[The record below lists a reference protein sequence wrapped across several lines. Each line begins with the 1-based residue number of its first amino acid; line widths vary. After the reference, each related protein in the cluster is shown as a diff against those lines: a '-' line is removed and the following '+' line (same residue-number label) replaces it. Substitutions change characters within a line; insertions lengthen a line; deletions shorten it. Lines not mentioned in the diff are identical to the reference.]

1 MEDTKVLIQ
10 TNRYQTPV
18 TQELLDSLPSE
29 VAEQLM
35 DCLTNIQF
43 IKNLISPDR
52 PYYKDLPRDE
62 RGAAI
67 VDITNP
73 PILED
78 ADYFRQA
85 ALHYQ
90 KHGCYTFLKPNSN
103 PNSEFRKFWDE
114 ERRRCWE
121 GLIRPSDGAWISGFN
136 YWFLNYQPMM
146 VNKITEG
153 RKKAVRVEAF
163 PFIQEGNVWRYYYL
177 FNAREQGHHAIELA
191 KRGAHPYSQKVFT
204 PKGWRTWGEIQ
215 IGDELYGTYGNI
227 TKVIDIPY
235 DKECDVYEITLRDGR
250 KILASDEHLWKV
262 DFHNRR
268 GSQIMTTLELLKE
281 YKRDKKV
288 SERNPSGIEYV
299 CAIHKNEGIEM
310 PYKETKVDPYTFG
323 LVLGD
328 GCFVHRCC
336 YYTQLE
342 EDVNIEKQYIP
353 YNLIKWNNK
362 YAYRIDIPKWS
373 SILKEYGLYWKKS
386 EDKFIPDEYK
396 YNSREVRLNLLK
408 GLMDSDGTL
417 DKSDRYV
424 ISLSSKKLIEDI
436 AFICRS
442 LGYNCSYTIK
452 KTRYKVNGVYKE
464 CLPSYSLTI
473 FTRDIISNLPR
484 KQKRAKKI
492 TNEYTINKE
501 IRTKIIDIK
510 YIGKQQAKCVTVD
523 SKDNCYLIG
532 DFVATHNC
540 AKSYSLSAIMGHNLI
555 LGESEESRRRVITV
569 LTAYQ
574 KEYLSDNKDGTLSKF
589 KPAIN
594 FSFSHTPFPHLM
606 LKNSPNEMSWQM
618 GYKDEYGIERG
629 SLNQVLAVS
638 AKDDSEKLRGKRG
651 WILFEEMG
659 SFKGLLSLYD
669 ITRKS
674 VEDGDYTFA
683 TMYLVGTAA
692 EDESDFSSAK
702 TLLYYPEAYNILSVE
717 NVYDRPKQGKPT
729 FGYFFPSYVNRA
741 GCYNKDG
748 VSDVVKALIEILM
761 QRHKAKY
768 SADPKSV
775 LRVIAEDPITP
786 AEAIIKVKA
795 AFFPVTALTER
806 LQQLDTDVHSFDDVY
821 IGKLVMNKSG
831 EVEFKPTSDEPIRKY
846 GVENDTPGA
855 IEIFELP
862 EKDRSGKVPNTRYI
876 IGHDPVDNDQAES
889 SSLSSTFVLDLWTDK
904 IVAEYTG
911 RQAFAED
918 NFEIVR
924 LLCLFYNAKCL
935 YESNKKGIYA
945 YFAKMN
951 CTHLLADTPEYLRD
965 KQMIKYS
972 SFGSN
977 AHPYNQLVR
986 TPNGIKQW
994 GDIKVG
1000 DYLYSINGTV
1010 TKVVDIPI
1018 DEELD
1023 IYRITLR
1030 DGRTI
1035 EASEG
1040 HLWEVWKGSSKI
1052 KRKYLKTTKEIQN
1065 DIAYIRENSFESK
1078 YYIRNAGA
1086 IQYEEQNIPM
1096 NPYLLG
1102 LLIGDG
1108 SMSNKHTSCGN
1119 KLHFTS
1125 TIEDMKFY
1133 GDFLNLSYRTTDNR
1147 HHVIDYP
1154 NWGTIVKQ
1162 LGLDCKNSHTKF
1174 IPDIYKY
1181 NTYNVRLNIL
1191 QGLLDT
1197 DGSCPLNGGCPT
1209 YCTVSNRLAEDV
1221 IEVARSLGINCNKRI
1236 SYNKYGSVYEVIFYT
1251 NIPIF
1256 KLPRKLNRQQNIV
1269 VRARDSFIGITSI
1282 EYVGKKKAKCVTVD
1296 RNDGLYLIGDFVIT
1310 HNCKGVN
1317 ATAAINNYANGLIRD
1332 WLMKPVTMITTI
1344 DGVEQE
1350 VVTQNLFFL
1359 RNRALIEELI
1369 AFNPEINVDRIRA
1382 LGMVMLY
1389 REEKM
1394 VLYQGN
1400 PSRDK
1405 DTTPMDYIGN
1415 DPFFTNNYDKRFK
1428 KPVNLVKDMATS

>member
-1 MEDTKVLIQ
+1 MEDIKVLIQ

-121 GLIRPSDGAWISGFN
+121 GLVRPSDGAWISGFN

-153 RKKAVRVEAF
+153 RKKAVRVESF

-191 KRGAHPYSQKVFT
+191 KRG
-204 PKGWRTWGEIQ
+204 
-215 IGDELYGTYGNI
+215 
-227 TKVIDIPY
+227 
-235 DKECDVYEITLRDGR
+235 
-250 KILASDEHLWKV
+250 
-262 DFHNRR
+262 
-268 GSQIMTTLELLKE
+268 
-281 YKRDKKV
+281 
-288 SERNPSGIEYV
+288 
-299 CAIHKNEGIEM
+299 
-310 PYKETKVDPYTFG
+310 
-323 LVLGD
+323 
-328 GCFVHRCC
+328 
-336 YYTQLE
+336 
-342 EDVNIEKQYIP
+342 
-353 YNLIKWNNK
+353 
-362 YAYRIDIPKWS
+362 
-373 SILKEYGLYWKKS
+373 
-386 EDKFIPDEYK
+386 
-396 YNSREVRLNLLK
+396 
-408 GLMDSDGTL
+408 
-417 DKSDRYV
+417 
-424 ISLSSKKLIEDI
+424 
-436 AFICRS
+436 
-442 LGYNCSYTIK
+442 
-452 KTRYKVNGVYKE
+452 
-464 CLPSYSLTI
+464 
-473 FTRDIISNLPR
+473 
-484 KQKRAKKI
+484 
-492 TNEYTINKE
+492 
-501 IRTKIIDIK
+501 
-510 YIGKQQAKCVTVD
+510 
-523 SKDNCYLIG
+523 
-532 DFVATHNC
+532 C

-761 QRHKAKY
+761 QRHMAKY

-795 AFFPVTALTER
+795 AFFPATALTER

-846 GVENDTPGA
+846 GVENNTPGA

-862 EKDRSGKVPNTRYI
+862 EKDRSGKVPDTRYI

-977 AHPYNQLVR
+977 Q
-986 TPNGIKQW
+986 
-994 GDIKVG
+994 
-1000 DYLYSINGTV
+1000 
-1010 TKVVDIPI
+1010 
-1018 DEELD
+1018 
-1023 IYRITLR
+1023 
-1030 DGRTI
+1030 
-1035 EASEG
+1035 
-1040 HLWEVWKGSSKI
+1040 
-1052 KRKYLKTTKEIQN
+1052 
-1065 DIAYIRENSFESK
+1065 
-1078 YYIRNAGA
+1078 
-1086 IQYEEQNIPM
+1086 
-1096 NPYLLG
+1096 
-1102 LLIGDG
+1102 
-1108 SMSNKHTSCGN
+1108 
-1119 KLHFTS
+1119 
-1125 TIEDMKFY
+1125 
-1133 GDFLNLSYRTTDNR
+1133 
-1147 HHVIDYP
+1147 
-1154 NWGTIVKQ
+1154 
-1162 LGLDCKNSHTKF
+1162 
-1174 IPDIYKY
+1174 
-1181 NTYNVRLNIL
+1181 
-1191 QGLLDT
+1191 
-1197 DGSCPLNGGCPT
+1197 
-1209 YCTVSNRLAEDV
+1209 
-1221 IEVARSLGINCNKRI
+1221 
-1236 SYNKYGSVYEVIFYT
+1236 
-1251 NIPIF
+1251 
-1256 KLPRKLNRQQNIV
+1256 
-1269 VRARDSFIGITSI
+1269 
-1282 EYVGKKKAKCVTVD
+1282 
-1296 RNDGLYLIGDFVIT
+1296 
-1310 HNCKGVN
+1310 KGVN

-1405 DTTPMDYIGN
+1405 DATPKDYIGN

>member
-1 MEDTKVLIQ
+1 MEDIKVLIQ

-18 TQELLDSLPSE
+18 TQELLDSLPNE

-85 ALHYQ
+85 ALHFL

-103 PNSEFRKFWDE
+103 PNSEYRKFWDE
-114 ERRRCWE
+114 ERRRCYE
-121 GLIRPSDGAWISGFN
+121 GLIRESDGAWISGYN
-136 YWFLNYQPMM
+136 YWFLNYQPMLI
-146 VNKITEG
+146 NKKVGNTN
-153 RKKAVRVEAF
+153 KAIRVEEF
-163 PFIQEGNVWRYYYL
+163 PYMNEGNVWRYYYL
-177 FNAREQGHHAIELA
+177 YNAREQGHHAIELA
-191 KRGAHPYSQKVFT
+191 KRG
-204 PKGWRTWGEIQ
+204 
-215 IGDELYGTYGNI
+215 
-227 TKVIDIPY
+227 
-235 DKECDVYEITLRDGR
+235 
-250 KILASDEHLWKV
+250 
-262 DFHNRR
+262 
-268 GSQIMTTLELLKE
+268 
-281 YKRDKKV
+281 
-288 SERNPSGIEYV
+288 
-299 CAIHKNEGIEM
+299 
-310 PYKETKVDPYTFG
+310 
-323 LVLGD
+323 
-328 GCFVHRCC
+328 
-336 YYTQLE
+336 
-342 EDVNIEKQYIP
+342 
-353 YNLIKWNNK
+353 
-362 YAYRIDIPKWS
+362 
-373 SILKEYGLYWKKS
+373 
-386 EDKFIPDEYK
+386 
-396 YNSREVRLNLLK
+396 
-408 GLMDSDGTL
+408 
-417 DKSDRYV
+417 
-424 ISLSSKKLIEDI
+424 
-436 AFICRS
+436 
-442 LGYNCSYTIK
+442 
-452 KTRYKVNGVYKE
+452 
-464 CLPSYSLTI
+464 
-473 FTRDIISNLPR
+473 
-484 KQKRAKKI
+484 
-492 TNEYTINKE
+492 
-501 IRTKIIDIK
+501 
-510 YIGKQQAKCVTVD
+510 
-523 SKDNCYLIG
+523 
-532 DFVATHNC
+532 C
-540 AKSYSLSAIMGHNLI
+540 AKSFSLSAIMGHNLI
-555 LGESEESRRRVITV
+555 LGETEASRRRNITV

-574 KEYLSDNKDGTLSKF
+574 KEYLSDSKDGTLSKF

-594 FSFSHTPFPHLM
+594 FCFANTPFPHLM
-606 LKNSPNEMSWQM
+606 LKNSPNEMTWQM

-638 AKDDSEKLRGKRG
+638 SKDDSEKLRGKRG
-651 WILFEEMG
+651 NILFEEMG

-674 VEDGDYTFA
+674 VEDGDLVFA
-683 TMYLVGTAA
+683 FMYLVGTAA

-702 TLLYYPEAYNILSVE
+702 TLLYNTDKYNILSLN

-729 FGYFFPSYVNRA
+729 FGYFFPAYVNRA
-741 GCYNKDG
+741 NCYNKDG
-748 VSDVVKALIEILM
+748 VSDVVKALIQILM
-761 QRHKAKY
+761 ARYKAKY
-768 SADPKSV
+768 SSDPKTV

-862 EKDRSGKVPNTRYI
+862 EKDRSGKVPGTRYI

-945 YFAKMN
+945 YFAKMT

-977 AHPYNQLVR
+977 Q
-986 TPNGIKQW
+986 
-994 GDIKVG
+994 
-1000 DYLYSINGTV
+1000 
-1010 TKVVDIPI
+1010 
-1018 DEELD
+1018 
-1023 IYRITLR
+1023 
-1030 DGRTI
+1030 
-1035 EASEG
+1035 
-1040 HLWEVWKGSSKI
+1040 
-1052 KRKYLKTTKEIQN
+1052 
-1065 DIAYIRENSFESK
+1065 
-1078 YYIRNAGA
+1078 
-1086 IQYEEQNIPM
+1086 
-1096 NPYLLG
+1096 
-1102 LLIGDG
+1102 
-1108 SMSNKHTSCGN
+1108 
-1119 KLHFTS
+1119 
-1125 TIEDMKFY
+1125 
-1133 GDFLNLSYRTTDNR
+1133 
-1147 HHVIDYP
+1147 
-1154 NWGTIVKQ
+1154 
-1162 LGLDCKNSHTKF
+1162 
-1174 IPDIYKY
+1174 
-1181 NTYNVRLNIL
+1181 
-1191 QGLLDT
+1191 
-1197 DGSCPLNGGCPT
+1197 
-1209 YCTVSNRLAEDV
+1209 
-1221 IEVARSLGINCNKRI
+1221 
-1236 SYNKYGSVYEVIFYT
+1236 
-1251 NIPIF
+1251 
-1256 KLPRKLNRQQNIV
+1256 
-1269 VRARDSFIGITSI
+1269 
-1282 EYVGKKKAKCVTVD
+1282 
-1296 RNDGLYLIGDFVIT
+1296 
-1310 HNCKGVN
+1310 KGVN

-1350 VVTQNLFFL
+1350 VATQNLFFL

-1405 DTTPMDYIGN
+1405 DATPKDYIGN
-1415 DPFFTNNYDKRFK
+1415 DPFFTNNYDKKFK
-1428 KPVNLVKDMATS
+1428 KTVNLVKDTANS

>member
-1 MEDTKVLIQ
+1 MEDIKVLIQ

-146 VNKITEG
+146 VNRITEG
-153 RKKAVRVEAF
+153 RKKAVRVESF

-177 FNAREQGHHAIELA
+177 FDAREQGHHAIELA
-191 KRGAHPYSQKVFT
+191 KRG
-204 PKGWRTWGEIQ
+204 
-215 IGDELYGTYGNI
+215 
-227 TKVIDIPY
+227 
-235 DKECDVYEITLRDGR
+235 
-250 KILASDEHLWKV
+250 
-262 DFHNRR
+262 
-268 GSQIMTTLELLKE
+268 
-281 YKRDKKV
+281 
-288 SERNPSGIEYV
+288 
-299 CAIHKNEGIEM
+299 
-310 PYKETKVDPYTFG
+310 
-323 LVLGD
+323 
-328 GCFVHRCC
+328 
-336 YYTQLE
+336 
-342 EDVNIEKQYIP
+342 
-353 YNLIKWNNK
+353 
-362 YAYRIDIPKWS
+362 
-373 SILKEYGLYWKKS
+373 
-386 EDKFIPDEYK
+386 
-396 YNSREVRLNLLK
+396 
-408 GLMDSDGTL
+408 
-417 DKSDRYV
+417 
-424 ISLSSKKLIEDI
+424 
-436 AFICRS
+436 
-442 LGYNCSYTIK
+442 
-452 KTRYKVNGVYKE
+452 
-464 CLPSYSLTI
+464 
-473 FTRDIISNLPR
+473 
-484 KQKRAKKI
+484 
-492 TNEYTINKE
+492 
-501 IRTKIIDIK
+501 
-510 YIGKQQAKCVTVD
+510 
-523 SKDNCYLIG
+523 
-532 DFVATHNC
+532 C

-702 TLLYYPEAYNILSVE
+702 TLLYYPEAYNILAVE

-761 QRHKAKY
+761 QRYKAKY

-821 IGKLVMNKSG
+821 IGKLVMGKNG

-977 AHPYNQLVR
+977 Q
-986 TPNGIKQW
+986 
-994 GDIKVG
+994 
-1000 DYLYSINGTV
+1000 
-1010 TKVVDIPI
+1010 
-1018 DEELD
+1018 
-1023 IYRITLR
+1023 
-1030 DGRTI
+1030 
-1035 EASEG
+1035 
-1040 HLWEVWKGSSKI
+1040 
-1052 KRKYLKTTKEIQN
+1052 
-1065 DIAYIRENSFESK
+1065 
-1078 YYIRNAGA
+1078 
-1086 IQYEEQNIPM
+1086 
-1096 NPYLLG
+1096 
-1102 LLIGDG
+1102 
-1108 SMSNKHTSCGN
+1108 
-1119 KLHFTS
+1119 
-1125 TIEDMKFY
+1125 
-1133 GDFLNLSYRTTDNR
+1133 
-1147 HHVIDYP
+1147 
-1154 NWGTIVKQ
+1154 
-1162 LGLDCKNSHTKF
+1162 
-1174 IPDIYKY
+1174 
-1181 NTYNVRLNIL
+1181 
-1191 QGLLDT
+1191 
-1197 DGSCPLNGGCPT
+1197 
-1209 YCTVSNRLAEDV
+1209 
-1221 IEVARSLGINCNKRI
+1221 
-1236 SYNKYGSVYEVIFYT
+1236 
-1251 NIPIF
+1251 
-1256 KLPRKLNRQQNIV
+1256 
-1269 VRARDSFIGITSI
+1269 
-1282 EYVGKKKAKCVTVD
+1282 
-1296 RNDGLYLIGDFVIT
+1296 
-1310 HNCKGVN
+1310 KGVN

-1405 DTTPMDYIGN
+1405 DATPKDYIGN